1 MLTLFIRKKWNNGI
15 THPALISMPTWSCQP
30 GLLGRCLGCL
40 EGWQA
45 EQRTLGS
52 WWKHWGVSTRPKSA
66 FPRASRSLWSSSP
79 WGIFSPVLSHAYL
92 GATIHYAL
100 QEGAGVGGQQGWE
113 IPVVVLHTSSLTHSV
128 LDTLGCDVQVSL
140 AGQGSL
146 RPQAGGRK
154 GKGQGSAWGSQLG
167 FLSSAAW
174 APSLALPLSC
184 PVALGKSF
192 NLSELQLSHPARG
205 PWGPQGQ
212 HTYTTQHRACQEGSP
227 PHYVWLLLNSRK
239 QFLVTYCL
247 NLQFHFSFHL
257 SKFLS

>member
-1 MLTLFIRKKWNNGI
+1 MPGRVAGRAKDPRFLMK
-15 THPALISMPTWSCQP
+15 ALRGEHTCEVGFPM
-30 GLLGRCLGCL
+30 G
-40 EGWQA
+40 
-45 EQRTLGS
+45 EQESVALY
-52 WWKHWGVSTRPKSA
+52 
-66 FPRASRSLWSSSP
+66 P

-205 PWGPQGQ
+205 REARQGQ
-212 HTYTTQHRACQEGSP
+212 HTYTTQHGACQEGSP
-227 PHYVWLLLNSRK
+227 PHYV
-239 QFLVTYCL
+239 
-247 NLQFHFSFHL
+247 
-257 SKFLS
+257 